1 MNFIRVS
8 NLINVIISH
17 SFLGM
22 RRGTTVFEQMMN
34 LIIFTLA
41 NPHTH
46 TVGLKY
52 VTQETPPSQ
61 LTQLETGAVS
71 VYSRFSLGAPFS
83 CFAWSLLPT
92 PGAVFDSEKGFYV
105 APRCYTSRWHFTE
118 PGGFCVL
125 ATERRTSWIMQRFI
139 IHAVAA

>member
-46 TVGLKY
+46 TRRVKIRHTENPPKPTDTIGDWCGL
-52 VTQETPPSQ
+52 
-61 LTQLETGAVS
+61 
-71 VYSRFSLGAPFS
+71 
-83 CFAWSLLPT
+83 C
-92 PGAVFDSEKGFYV
+92 
-105 APRCYTSRWHFTE
+105 
-118 PGGFCVL
+118 
-125 ATERRTSWIMQRFI
+125 
-139 IHAVAA
+139 